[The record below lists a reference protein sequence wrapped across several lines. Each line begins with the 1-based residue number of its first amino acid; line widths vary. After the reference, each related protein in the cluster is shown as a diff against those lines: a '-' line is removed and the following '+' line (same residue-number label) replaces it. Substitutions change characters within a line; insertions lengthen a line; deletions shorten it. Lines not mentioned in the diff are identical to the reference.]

1 MRRYF
6 NTEGLC
12 RPDVHYMVDLGDRL
26 KEIKER
32 YVERGSYFMID
43 RARQYGKTTTLQAL
57 AGYLRDQYVV
67 LYMDLQKMGAED
79 FADEKAFSR
88 AFVKSL
94 SAAFKTAGTWAGER
108 KGALQELLYAQSGLS
123 LSDLFILLSRLC
135 GETARPIVLLID
147 EVDSAS
153 NDQVFLDL
161 LAQLRA
167 YYLDRENSP
176 IFQSVIL
183 AGVYDIKNLR
193 LKIRPEKEHRYN
205 SPWNIAARFNMEMS
219 FSAKQ
224 IGAMLQGYEDDCH
237 TGMDVEAVAGE
248 IYRYT
253 FGYPYLVSAICKLL
267 DEELSGNRCPK
278 DTLAAWSERG
288 IAAAVDILLR
298 ERSPLFDSMIRQLT
312 EHPDMKRMLQAIL
325 FQGKR
330 VTYNPD
336 NPAIELA
343 AMFGYISSKAAS
355 VQVAN
360 RIFEMRLYNYFL
372 SEEELD
378 SLLYD
383 QAQGDRG
390 RFIVDGRLDMDL
402 VLERFA
408 ACFHDIYGKDEDKF
422 VEAHGRKF
430 FLLYLKPII
439 NGTGNY
445 YIEAQTRDARRT
457 DVIVDYLGEQFI
469 IELKIWRGNEY
480 NERGEEQLAGY
491 LDRYHLKKGYM
502 ISFNFN
508 KNKEPGVKE
517 VRLGDR
523 VIVEAIV

>member
-108 KGALQELLYAQSGLS
+108 KGALQELLDAQSGLS

-183 AGVYDIKNLR
+183 AGV
-193 LKIRPEKEHRYN
+193 
-205 SPWNIAARFNMEMS
+205 
-219 FSAKQ
+219 
-224 IGAMLQGYEDDCH
+224 
-237 TGMDVEAVAGE
+237 
-248 IYRYT
+248 
-253 FGYPYLVSAICKLL
+253 
-267 DEELSGNRCPK
+267 
-278 DTLAAWSERG
+278 
-288 IAAAVDILLR
+288 
-298 ERSPLFDSMIRQLT
+298 
-312 EHPDMKRMLQAIL
+312 
-325 FQGKR
+325 
-330 VTYNPD
+330 
-336 NPAIELA
+336 
-343 AMFGYISSKAAS
+343 
-355 VQVAN
+355 
-360 RIFEMRLYNYFL
+360 
-372 SEEELD
+372 
-378 SLLYD
+378 
-383 QAQGDRG
+383 
-390 RFIVDGRLDMDL
+390 
-402 VLERFA
+402 
-408 ACFHDIYGKDEDKF
+408 
-422 VEAHGRKF
+422 
-430 FLLYLKPII
+430 
-439 NGTGNY
+439 
-445 YIEAQTRDARRT
+445 
-457 DVIVDYLGEQFI
+457 
-469 IELKIWRGNEY
+469 
-480 NERGEEQLAGY
+480 
-491 LDRYHLKKGYM
+491 
-502 ISFNFN
+502 
-508 KNKEPGVKE
+508 
-517 VRLGDR
+517 
-523 VIVEAIV
+523 